1 MSDLAS
7 NPATEHDIEGAGRHP
22 VSDFVRQFVRHR
34 LAMVGFF
41 IVLLLVVVAAFGRAL
56 APYDPLGMDF
66 GALFAPPS
74 SSHLFGTDEFG
85 RDIFSRVLYGAR
97 ISLQVAFIAVGISGT
112 AGVLLGLLAG
122 FLGGWIDELVMRF
135 MDVLFAFPA
144 VLLAITIMAI
154 LGRGVGNAMIAIAIV
169 YVPIFARVTRGAVI
183 GVRGREYVTAARAL
197 GKRPF
202 GIMLRH
208 VLPNAIGPI
217 IVQTSLSLAFAIL
230 AEAALS
236 FFGLGTQPPDPSW
249 GRMLSEGR
257 GFLRQAPW
265 MGIFPGLA
273 IMLSVMGFNFLGDG
287 LRDLL
292 DPRSSRS

>member
-1 MSDLAS
+1 MSD
-7 NPATEHDIEGAGRHP
+7 PALSAEVQTVAAPERHP
-22 VSDFVRQFVRHR
+22 VVDFLRRFVRHR
-34 LAMVGFF
+34 LAMVGFT
-41 IVLLLVVVAAFGRAL
+41 IVLALVVVGLFGRAL

-74 SSHLFGTDEFG
+74 WAHPFGTDEFG

-97 ISLQVAFIAVGISGT
+97 VSLQVAFIAVGISGT
-112 AGVLLGLLAG
+112 VGVLLGLTAG
-122 FLGGWIDELVMRF
+122 FLGGWIDELVMRV

-183 GVRGREYVTAARAL
+183 SVRGREYVTAARAL
-197 GKRPF
+197 GKSPF

-208 VLPNAIGPI
+208 VLPNALGPI

-273 IMLSVMGFNFLGDG
+273 IMVSVMGFNFLGDG

>member
-1 MSDLAS
+1 MSD
-7 NPATEHDIEGAGRHP
+7 PALSAEVQTVAAPERHP
-22 VSDFVRQFVRHR
+22 VVDFLRRFVRHR
-34 LAMVGFF
+34 LAMVGFT
-41 IVLLLVVVAAFGRAL
+41 IVAALVVVGLFGRAL

-74 SSHLFGTDEFG
+74 WTHPFGTDEFG

-97 ISLQVAFIAVGISGT
+97 VSLQVAFIAVGISGT
-112 AGVLLGLLAG
+112 AGVLLGLTAG
-122 FLGGWIDELVMRF
+122 FLGGWVDELIMRI

-183 GVRGREYVTAARAL
+183 SVRGREYVTAARAL
-197 GKRPF
+197 GKSPF

-208 VLPNAIGPI
+208 VLPNALGPI

-273 IMLSVMGFNFLGDG
+273 IMVSVMGFNFLGDG

>member
-1 MSDLAS
+1 MSTSSPTVTTARGS
-7 NPATEHDIEGAGRHP
+7 GRNPIL
-22 VSDFVRQFVRHR
+22 DFARRFLRHR
-34 LAMVGFF
+34 LAVTGA
-41 IVLLLVVVAAFGRAL
+41 LLVALLAFVAVFGRAV

-74 SSHLFGTDEFG
+74 LAHPFGTDEFG

-97 ISLQVAFIAVGISGT
+97 ISLQVAFIAVGISGS

-122 FLGGWIDELVMRF
+122 FLGGWVDELVMRV

-144 VLLAITIMAI
+144 VLLAITVMAI

-183 GVRGREYVTAARAL
+183 SVRGREYVTAARAL
-197 GKRPF
+197 GKGQM

-208 VLPNAIGPI
+208 VLPNSLGPI

-265 MGIFPGLA
+265 MGVFPGLA
-273 IMLSVMGFNFLGDG
+273 IMVSVMGFNFLGDG

-292 DPRSSRS
+292 DPRSGHS